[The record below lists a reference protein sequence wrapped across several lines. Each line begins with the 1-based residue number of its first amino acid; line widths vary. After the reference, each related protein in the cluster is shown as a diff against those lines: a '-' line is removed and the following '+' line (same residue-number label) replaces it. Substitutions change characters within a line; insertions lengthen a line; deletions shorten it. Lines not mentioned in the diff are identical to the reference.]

1 MYVLAQKY
9 RKMRT
14 NTRFYSPDSFW
25 GVPGPLY
32 VLQGFQAPPIVV
44 IVTRALPNILRI
56 TVLILALA
64 VWQRVRMGIP
74 LEVVA
79 QNPSVL
85 WRPAAYALQYVQR

>member
-1 MYVLAQKY
+1 
-9 RKMRT
+9 
-14 NTRFYSPDSFW
+14 
-25 GVPGPLY
+25 
-32 VLQGFQAPPIVV
+32 VV

-56 TVLILALA
+56 TLLILALA